1 MKELY
6 ISPELEILC
15 FAPVE
20 NIAAATWGG
29 WNSFSMARST
39 DTGFNAS
46 VTDETYVDDY
56 TTPVDPG
63 ESLT

>member
-20 NIAAATWGG
+20 NL
-29 WNSFSMARST
+29 
-39 DTGFNAS
+39 AS
-46 VTDETYVDDY
+46 VTIPTFEGGNSGGVSTGEVTNDHDY
-56 TTPVDPG
+56 TITPSEGIND
-63 ESLT
+63 